1 LTWLTCGVLARILFR
16 PACHGSMKVYS
27 KLMSCVTMWPAL
39 ASLIIANARWIGGGD
54 YGTLTVTMT
63 PWVLDFGRPA
73 CRSSS
78 GRFTLPR
85 TCGLVHAAM
94 ELW

>member
-1 LTWLTCGVLARILFR
+1 LTWLTCAVLARILFR

-27 KLMSCVTMWPAL
+27 KLMSCVTMWP
-39 ASLIIANARWIGGGD
+39 NARWIGGGD

-94 ELW
+94 ELWW